1 MVKPGLQFK
10 SLSSVLRAV
19 SSVYAGLKTSVIVDI
34 LSLGYIVN
42 KMIGLR
48 KEGMGVDA
56 ESHP

>member
-42 KMIGLR
+42 KIIGLK

-56 ESHP
+56 EFHP